1 MNTLA
6 TVTSQFELQTML
18 YTNCVDGWSDADA
31 EKRPGQANHVKW
43 IAGHLV
49 SSRCSLANVLGLGLQ
64 EPFPALFENRKGR
77 QDDVKYPSMAELTK
91 DWNGISAKLIAK
103 LKSMSDAE
111 LNASAPFPTP
121 AGDGTLKG
129 TIGFFAHHEAYTI
142 GQLGYARRI
151 AGMEAMKYEP
161 KKAAV
166 TA

>member
-1 MNTLA
+1 MNALA
-6 TVTSQFELQTML
+6 TVISQLELQTML
-18 YTNCVDGWSDADA
+18 YNNCVDGWKEADA

-49 SSRCSLANVLGLGLQ
+49 SSRHMMANALGLGVQ
-64 EPFPALFENRKGR
+64 EPFPALFENLKGR

-91 DWNGISAKLIAK
+91 DWNSISGKVINK
-103 LKSMSDAE
+103 LKSMSDAQ
-111 LNASAPFPTP
+111 LNAPAPFPTP
-121 AGDGTLKG
+121 GGDGTLKG
-129 TIGFFAHHEAYTI
+129 TFGFFAHHEAYTI

-161 KKAAV
+161 KKEAV

>member
-1 MNTLA
+1 MNALA
-6 TVTSQFELQTML
+6 TTIAQLELQTML
-18 YTNCVDGWSDADA
+18 YNNCVDGWNDADA
-31 EKRPGQANHVKW
+31 AKRPGQANHVKW

-49 SSRCSLANVLGLGLQ
+49 STRYMMANLLGLGVQ
-64 EPFPALFENRKGR
+64 EPFPALFENGKGR
-77 QDDVKYPSMAELTK
+77 QEDATYPSMAELTK
-91 DWNGISAKLIAK
+91 DWNGISAKVINK

-111 LNASAPFPTP
+111 LNAAAPFPTP

-129 TIGFFAHHEAYTI
+129 TFGFFAHHEAYSI

-161 KKAAV
+161 KKEAA

>member
-6 TVTSQFELQTML
+6 TVIAQFELQTML
-18 YTNCVDGWSDADA
+18 YTNCVDGWTEADA

-64 EPFPALFENRKGR
+64 EPFPALFENRERR
-77 QDDVKYPSMAELTK
+77 QDDVQYPSMAELTK
-91 DWNGISAKLIAK
+91 DWNGISAKLTAK
-103 LKSMSDAE
+103 LKSMSDPE
-111 LNASAPFPTP
+111 LNTPAPFPTP
-121 AGDGTLKG
+121 AGDGTIKG

-161 KKAAV
+161 KQEAV
-166 TA
+166 TV